1 MNKENPANVES
12 ARSAQSTRARRVDA
26 ISSYFDEVLGQGRL
40 ELIDALMTPGVVLRG
55 PARPE
60 SGAGREG
67 LRRFVRKLRGSAP
80 GALFAL
86 ERRAVQGN
94 KVAVRWRA
102 ERPHPG
108 PVPRGLYVFVFE
120 DDDDRVAELWMHDLD
135 PDSCSGVGLP
145 RRAA

>member
-1 MNKENPANVES
+1 MLKETHANVES
-12 ARSAQSTRARRVDA
+12 SRSAQSTRARMVDTVYC
-26 ISSYFDEVLGQGRL
+26 YFDEVLGQGRL
-40 ELIDALMTPGVVLRG
+40 ELIDALMTPGVALRG

-80 GALFAL
+80 GVQFAL
-86 ERRAVQGN
+86 ERRAIQGN

-102 ERPHPG
+102 EGSHPG

-120 DDDDRVAELWMHDLD
+120 DDRVAELWMHDLD
-135 PDSCSGVGLP
+135 PDSCSAVGLP